1 MKQLALSLPV
11 RLAALFA
18 AMLLSSSCAPAP
30 SLAPSVALR
39 EQLQEIKQQQ
49 QDQAAQLQQLT
60 GQLALLQQALG
71 IDTRDGQLADP
82 FAAVDMAARPPVD
95 ERSAAPP
102 PTLDLQLGPEAS
114 AYLAA
119 FSGLA
124 SGQPDLAEAG
134 FERFLVTYPD
144 HRHSPNARYWLAR
157 AQAGQGKT
165 ELAVTNLKRIITDP
179 AAQAKA
185 PAALLLLAQL
195 YRQQGLTQQAADV
208 VEQLRTSYPDSP
220 EAQQLNRS
228 NGS

>member
-1 MKQLALSLPV
+1 MKQPVLSLPV

-18 AMLLSSSCAPAP
+18 VMLLSSSCAPAP
-30 SLAPSVALR
+30 GLAPSVALR
-39 EQLQEIKQQQ
+39 EQLQDIKQQQ
-49 QDQAAQLQQLT
+49 QDQAAQLQQVT
-60 GQLALLQQALG
+60 RQLALLQQALG

-82 FAAVDMAARPPVD
+82 FAEVDVAARPPAE

-102 PTLDLQLGPEAS
+102 AVDLQLGPEVND
-114 AYLAA
+114 YLAA
-119 FSGLA
+119 FAGLA

-134 FERFLVTYPD
+134 FERFLVAYPD

-185 PAALLLLAQL
+185 PAALFQLAQL

-208 VEQLRTSYPDSP
+208 VEQLRTSYPDSL
-220 EAQQLNRS
+220 EVQQLNRS